1 MKKYPVAVLV
11 AVIAISACSGAPAG
25 SPARTTAVKDS
36 AGVERATAA
45 FHQALRTNDFETF
58 MGYVADDVVFMP
70 PGEPPVRGRD
80 AVRKWMT
87 AFLEQYRTS
96 SLTLA
101 DREVRVADGWAVELG
116 TFEWTLKPTAGGSAV
131 VDRGNYM
138 QVWQLQGDTAWRFAR
153 EVYNSSIP
161 PAPAAAK

>member
-1 MKKYPVAVLV
+1 MKRYPVAILL
-11 AVIAISACSGAPAG
+11 AVITMGGCNGAPPA
-25 SPARTTAVKDS
+25 SRARTAAVNDS

-45 FHQALRTNDFETF
+45 FHQALRTNDLETF

-80 AVRKWMT
+80 AVREWLT
-87 AFLEQYRTS
+87 AFLAQYRTS

-101 DREVRVADGWAVELG
+101 DREVRVGSGWAVELG
-116 TFEWTLKPTAGGSAV
+116 TFEWTLEPTAGGSAV

-161 PAPAAAK
+161 PAPVSPK